1 MSLRTTETLTS
12 LHLAVKITKM
22 QHLLRDDIDAGI
34 PGHTLVRPITKNTT
48 LMPKL
53 AVKIQTTASLIR
65 HLLIVPMKQRH
76 MDTIT
81 MTMTIKAMIASS
93 AIQIRKTAVDLTDV
107 ILLEEGTVLTSHHI
121 SLTQSV
127 SKISSSDTL
136 IAKRRT
142 NLTIGMLNLTSMRC
156 SPTIFRIHMILQ
168 STRRLPPSITQST
181 TAQSISHAALD
192 MEERE
197 PQDTDPLDMSAHT
210 VTFHLIDVPIADT
223 QGTQKTAC
231 QANHQKM
238 RSIMPTNALSSSK
251 RLIQD
256 ARSHSRCG
264 EAMDRRRDAV
274 TVNSAR
280 KTGIHSALP
289 ASLSLTATFARLF
302 APMEP
307 SITRANALTKA
318 TTLSKSATLMR
329 NSSMANATESVQD
342 QHLNFRFF
350 ASASAQPIWSSAATL
365 FASDQTNSA
374 PPT

>member
-1 MSLRTTETLTS
+1 MVTLT
-12 LHLAVKITKM
+12 LAVKITRM
-22 QHLLRDDIDAGI
+22 QHHLGDDIDIGKLDHAA
-34 PGHTLVRPITKNTT
+34 VQPITKNTT

-65 HLLIVPMKQRH
+65 HLPTVLTKQRH

-107 ILLEEGTVLTSHHI
+107 ILLEEGTVLTSRHI
-121 SLTQSV
+121 FLTQSA

-136 IAKRRT
+136 IAKRHT
-142 NLTIGMLNLTSMRC
+142 NLTIGMLSLTSMRFTQ
-156 SPTIFRIHMILQ
+156 TIFRIHMILQ
-168 STRRLPPSITQST
+168 FMRRLLPSIIQST
-181 TAQSISHAALD
+181 MDQSISYAALD

-197 PQDTDPLDMSAHT
+197 PQDTGLLDMSART
-210 VTFHLIDVPIADT
+210 VTLDFIDVPIADM

-238 RSIMPTNALSSSK
+238 RLIMPTNALSSSK

-264 EAMDRRRDAV
+264 EAMDRRRDAA
-274 TVNSAR
+274 TVNNAR
-280 KTGIHSALP
+280 KTGIHNALP
-289 ASLSLTATFARLF
+289 ASLSPTATFARPF
-302 APMEP
+302 AQMEP
-307 SITRANALTKA
+307 SITRANALVKA
-318 TTLSKSATLMR
+318 TTSSKSATLMR
-329 NSSMANATESVQD
+329 NSSMANATESAQD

-350 ASASAQPIWSSAATL
+350 ASASAQPIWSNAATL

-374 PPT
+374 PLT